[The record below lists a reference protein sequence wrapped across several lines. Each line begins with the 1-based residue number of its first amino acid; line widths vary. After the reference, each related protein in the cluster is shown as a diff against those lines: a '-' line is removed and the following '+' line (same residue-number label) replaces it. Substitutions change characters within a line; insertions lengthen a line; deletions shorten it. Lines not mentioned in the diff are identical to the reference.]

1 MAISN
6 KLNDSVKLKH
16 SGVID
21 KTVEFVVNEQLYD
34 EELWD
39 MLVEQFNRK
48 HDVEDNGWRGEFWG
62 KLMRGGVFVYK
73 YTRDDKLYAIL
84 EKAVKGLLACQDELG
99 RICTYTVDYEF
110 IAWDLWCRKYVMLGL
125 EYFLDICEDKE
136 LKKNI
141 VTALKRHA
149 DYIIEHIGEG
159 KIEINELPKNYLHGL
174 NSSSILEPYVKLYS
188 ISGEKRYLDF
198 AEYIIARGGS
208 TVIDI
213 FETAYENKI
222 FPYDY
227 PVRKAYEMMSC
238 FEGLLEYYKVTGN
251 EKYLI
256 SVENFVEQVAKSE
269 ITIVGSAG
277 CDGEFFN
284 NSSKKQIHKNEHE
297 SEQETCVTVT
307 WMKLCYKLLLLTG
320 KSKYADYIEQS
331 MYNAMIGAVNTDF
344 SNANCGMVFDSYSP
358 LVNEKRGQGMG
369 GIKTLNYI
377 HIFGCCVAIGAA
389 GIGISALFPVLK
401 GADEVVFNTYLA
413 GDVQCDL
420 ENGKTFKASVDTKYP
435 YDGNIKL
442 TVTDADNC
450 KLKLRIPDFAE
461 NAKLYLNGK
470 EIDAITGYNEITV
483 NTNDEIILVLDCEP
497 KLVSSKGLDAESEEK
512 FVFRAG
518 PVVLAS
524 DKRLS
529 EIPEKLCA
537 EGIKIEKTEV
547 SIASNISYKV
557 TTADSSFLLVDYA
570 SAGKT
575 WKKDS
580 QLNVWF

>member
-1 MAISN
+1 MIAN
-6 KLNDSVKLKH
+6 KLNDNVNLKH
-16 SGVID
+16 NTIID
-21 KTVEFVVNEQLYD
+21 KSVDFIVNEQLYD

-39 MLVEQFNRK
+39 MLVNQFKVR

-84 EKAVKGLLACQDELG
+84 EKAVKGLLETQDELG
-99 RICTYTVDYEF
+99 RIATYTTDYEF

-125 EYFLDICEDKE
+125 EYFYDICKCEE

-141 VTALKRHA
+141 VAALIKHA
-149 DYIIEHIGEG
+149 DYIIDHIGEG

-174 NSSSILEPYVKLYS
+174 NSSSILEPYVMLYNL
-188 ISGEKRYLDF
+188 SGEKRYLDF

-222 FPYDY
+222 YPYDY
-227 PVRKAYEMMSC
+227 PVKKAYEMMSC

-251 EKYLI
+251 EKYLT
-256 SVENFVEQVAKSE
+256 SVENFVKQIAESE

-284 NSSKKQIHKNEHE
+284 NSSKKQIHKNDHE

-320 KSKYADYIEQS
+320 KAKYADYIEQS
-331 MYNAMIGAVNTDF
+331 MYNAMIGAINTDF

-358 LVNEKRGQGMG
+358 LVREKRGQGMG

-389 GIGISALFPVLK
+389 GVGISALLPVLK
-401 GADEVVFNTYLA
+401 GADEVVFNTYLN
-413 GDVQCDL
+413 GDVACDL
-420 ENGKTFKASVDTKYP
+420 ENGKAFKATVDTAYP
-435 YDGNIKL
+435 YGGNIKI

-450 KLKLRIPDFAE
+450 TVKLRVPEFAE
-461 NAKLYLNGK
+461 NAKLALNGK
-470 EIDAITGYNEITV
+470 EVDAVIGYNSLTVNSGDEITLF
-483 NTNDEIILVLDCEP
+483 IDCEP
-497 KLVSSKGLDAESEEK
+497 KLVSSKAFDKDSEEK

-529 EIPEKLCA
+529 EIPEKLCTD
-537 EGIKIEKTEV
+537 GIKIEKAEV
-547 SIASNISYKV
+547 AIASNTAYKV
-557 TTADSSFLLVDYA
+557 TTKDSEFLLVDYA

-580 QLNVWF
+580 ELCVWF